1 MLQQYLTLD
10 GARAGILIVLS
21 LSQILVGPGLV
32 KKRANHRDAVHGK
45 KLNTPLLPWGPFFS
59 IWLLIFGCSTIF
71 AVWHALPQ
79 NLATPFSS
87 QISWLAAAIF
97 LCSTMWQYF
106 LPRYGVGWASLAIVL
121 IAFLHSVLAIRLIND
136 MQVNASGIAFWLGV
150 APMLLYAGWL
160 SLVSFTN
167 LASTLVKSQSHINP
181 NYDNIGSILILAAGF
196 LIATIGFYSGSYI
209 YSGAAIWGLIGI
221 VVAAFFEERSRK
233 ISLTAGLSILLALTG
248 TAMAA
253 L

>member
-1 MLQQYLTLD
+1 MLQQYISLD
-10 GARAGILIVLS
+10 GARAGLLIFLS
-21 LSQILVGPGLV
+21 LMQIFVGPGLA
-32 KKRANHRDAVHGK
+32 KKRSNHRDAVHGK

-59 IWLLIFGCSTIF
+59 IWLLIFGCSIIF

-87 QISWLAAAIF
+87 QISWLAAPIF
-97 LCSTMWQYF
+97 FCATMWQYF

-136 MQVNASGIAFWLGV
+136 MQITASGMTFWLGV

-167 LASTLVKSQSHINP
+167 LASTLVKSKSFINP
-181 NYDNIGSILILAAGF
+181 THDTVGSLLILAAGF
-196 LIATIGFYSGSYI
+196 VIATIGFYSGSYI
-209 YSGAAIWGLIGI
+209 YSGAAIWGLVGI
-221 VVAAFFEERSRK
+221 VVAAFFEERSRT
-233 ISLTAGLSILLALTG
+233 ISLTAGFSILLALTG
-248 TAMAA
+248 TAMAG